1 MDSKKK
7 ICPYCGEEIMSAA
20 RKCKHCGEWLDNA
33 NLEAPNNNAP
43 ENKPHKEAAP
53 KSKKEKM
60 LNGVIA
66 LLIIANLTVAFFWI
80 KDCLTPKSIIGED
93 VEKVSK
99 LMTKKDLSTR
109 IDSVSYAL
117 GSWCADN
124 TPNVSTIKAFDD
136 MSRIK
141 FYAGMLRG
149 SLTPQN
155 QARNTI
161 ISEALQHVNPDI
173 EKYSTVGELNGDAI
187 FQGVYDGATS
197 GRTYLLT
204 NEELQS
210 ISQTSFKFQ

>member
-66 LLIIANLTVAFFWI
+66 LLIIANLTVGFFWI